1 MSGYI
6 LCQVKKAEKPFY
18 IENISTNIYSIEE
31 LCYYLYNNLY
41 LVDRSLISNKLCT
54 WLDEELKLPKLA
66 AKLRP
71 FIGKEAGLEEI
82 LYPIF
87 KEINYLAYE
96 ELRILNGRI
105 ERRNKESE
113 EIREKRKG
121 DALMENRMYVNAI
134 RVYQKL
140 LEKDSREIS
149 REMRERILH
158 NQGCAYSYLFQMDK
172 ALDCFFAAWKVNQSE
187 KALKIYLL
195 AYRSVH
201 TPEEFEKIQED
212 LKAEDS
218 VKKETARALEQF
230 ISLPEQKIAP
240 GETDRILEDLPG
252 FFFCVDSFFFGKRR
266 EIVVQSL
273 SDTGFFQINAHKSI
287 FFGKKTEKNR
297 IIGQNFKMDSRFRE
311 DRMLKDLAFF
321 TAHICV
327 KNVLDRFSPFFFW
340 KWCLMI
346 GIWTVQKTG
355 LCKLPDSIQGEIV
368 TGSVVFCKGK
378 LRLF

>member
-240 GETDRILEDLPG
+240 GETDRILEDLT
-252 FFFCVDSFFFGKRR
+252 R
-266 EIVVQSL
+266 EYHRSTC
-273 SDTGFFQINAHKSI
+273 S
-287 FFGKKTEKNR
+287 
-297 IIGQNFKMDSRFRE
+297 
-311 DRMLKDLAFF
+311 
-321 TAHICV
+321 
-327 KNVLDRFSPFFFW
+327 
-340 KWCLMI
+340 
-346 GIWTVQKTG
+346 
-355 LCKLPDSIQGEIV
+355 
-368 TGSVVFCKGK
+368 
-378 LRLF
+378 

>member
-172 ALDCFFAAWKVNQSE
+172 AQDCFFAAWKVNQSE

-240 GETDRILEDLPG
+240 GETDRILEDLT
-252 FFFCVDSFFFGKRR
+252 R
-266 EIVVQSL
+266 EYHRS
-273 SDTGFFQINAHKSI
+273 
-287 FFGKKTEKNR
+287 
-297 IIGQNFKMDSRFRE
+297 
-311 DRMLKDLAFF
+311 
-321 TAHICV
+321 
-327 KNVLDRFSPFFFW
+327 
-340 KWCLMI
+340 
-346 GIWTVQKTG
+346 
-355 LCKLPDSIQGEIV
+355 
-368 TGSVVFCKGK
+368 TGS
-378 LRLF
+378 

>member
-31 LCYYLYNNLY
+31 LCYYLYHNLY
-41 LVDRSLISNKLCT
+41 LIDASVIN
-54 WLDEELKLPKLA
+54 EELCMWIQQELELPKLA

-71 FIGKEAGLEEI
+71 KLQNYTNAEDV

-240 GETDRILEDLPG
+240 GETDRILEDLT
-252 FFFCVDSFFFGKRR
+252 R
-266 EIVVQSL
+266 EYHRS
-273 SDTGFFQINAHKSI
+273 
-287 FFGKKTEKNR
+287 
-297 IIGQNFKMDSRFRE
+297 
-311 DRMLKDLAFF
+311 
-321 TAHICV
+321 
-327 KNVLDRFSPFFFW
+327 
-340 KWCLMI
+340 
-346 GIWTVQKTG
+346 
-355 LCKLPDSIQGEIV
+355 
-368 TGSVVFCKGK
+368 TGS
-378 LRLF
+378 

>member
-113 EIREKRKG
+113 EKRGCPHGKP
-121 DALMENRMYVNAI
+121 DV
-134 RVYQKL
+134 
-140 LEKDSREIS
+140 
-149 REMRERILH
+149 RERNPCL
-158 NQGCAYSYLFQMDK
+158 
-172 ALDCFFAAWKVNQSE
+172 SE
-187 KALKIYLL
+187 A
-195 AYRSVH
+195 S
-201 TPEEFEKIQED
+201 
-212 LKAEDS
+212 
-218 VKKETARALEQF
+218 
-230 ISLPEQKIAP
+230 
-240 GETDRILEDLPG
+240 
-252 FFFCVDSFFFGKRR
+252 GKR
-266 EIVVQSL
+266 
-273 SDTGFFQINAHKSI
+273 FQRNLQRNERA
-287 FFGKKTEKNR
+287 
-297 IIGQNFKMDSRFRE
+297 DS
-311 DRMLKDLAFF
+311 A
-321 TAHICV
+321 
-327 KNVLDRFSPFFFW
+327 
-340 KWCLMI
+340 
-346 GIWTVQKTG
+346 
-355 LCKLPDSIQGEIV
+355 
-368 TGSVVFCKGK
+368 
-378 LRLF
+378 

>member
-41 LVDRSLISNKLCT
+41 LVDSSLISSKLCT
-54 WLDEELKLPKLA
+54 WLEEELELPKLA
-66 AKLRP
+66 AKLKP
-71 FIGKEAGLEEI
+71 YIGREAGLEEV

-121 DALMENRMYVNAI
+121 DALIENRMYVNAI

-158 NQGCAYSYLFQMDK
+158 NQGCAYSYLFQM
-172 ALDCFFAAWKVNQSE
+172 E
-187 KALKIYLL
+187 KATEYFRKAYEGSRSREALEAYLIAFGMTRTSSEYEKMAKSIGTEKEVL
-195 AYRSVH
+195 QNIRERLQEFSK
-201 TPEEFEKIQED
+201 TPELVVNKTNMDE
-212 LKAEDS
+212 
-218 VKKETARALEQF
+218 
-230 ISLPEQKIAP
+230 
-240 GETDRILEDLPG
+240 ILTRLT
-252 FFFCVDSFFFGKRR
+252 R
-266 EIVVQSL
+266 EYHRS
-273 SDTGFFQINAHKSI
+273 
-287 FFGKKTEKNR
+287 
-297 IIGQNFKMDSRFRE
+297 
-311 DRMLKDLAFF
+311 
-321 TAHICV
+321 
-327 KNVLDRFSPFFFW
+327 
-340 KWCLMI
+340 
-346 GIWTVQKTG
+346 
-355 LCKLPDSIQGEIV
+355 
-368 TGSVVFCKGK
+368 TGS
-378 LRLF
+378 

>member
-172 ALDCFFAAWKVNQSE
+172 ALDCFFASWKVNQSE

-240 GETDRILEDLPG
+240 GETDRILEDLT
-252 FFFCVDSFFFGKRR
+252 R
-266 EIVVQSL
+266 EYHRS
-273 SDTGFFQINAHKSI
+273 
-287 FFGKKTEKNR
+287 
-297 IIGQNFKMDSRFRE
+297 
-311 DRMLKDLAFF
+311 
-321 TAHICV
+321 
-327 KNVLDRFSPFFFW
+327 
-340 KWCLMI
+340 
-346 GIWTVQKTG
+346 
-355 LCKLPDSIQGEIV
+355 
-368 TGSVVFCKGK
+368 TGS
-378 LRLF
+378 

>member
-134 RVYQKL
+134 RVYHKL

-172 ALDCFFAAWKVNQSE
+172 ALDCFFAAWKVKQSE

-240 GETDRILEDLPG
+240 GETDRILEDLT
-252 FFFCVDSFFFGKRR
+252 R
-266 EIVVQSL
+266 EYHRS
-273 SDTGFFQINAHKSI
+273 
-287 FFGKKTEKNR
+287 
-297 IIGQNFKMDSRFRE
+297 
-311 DRMLKDLAFF
+311 
-321 TAHICV
+321 
-327 KNVLDRFSPFFFW
+327 
-340 KWCLMI
+340 
-346 GIWTVQKTG
+346 
-355 LCKLPDSIQGEIV
+355 
-368 TGSVVFCKGK
+368 TGS
-378 LRLF
+378 